1 MSARGLQT
9 VVRNVQNLWLINN
22 RRQFQTSAL
31 RLADNVIHVKDD
43 ADFQKR
49 VLQSKNPFVV
59 DFYATW
65 CGPCKVLEPRLE
77 KVVTD
82 HNKKT
87 KGDKDVKLAKVDID
101 QLEQLSGKYNVQAV
115 PTVIAIK
122 NGKEISRFTGA
133 ADENRIQKM
142 LDQLSR

>member
-1 MSARGLQT
+1 MSARGLQV

-31 RLADNVIHVKDD
+31 RLALDVIHVKDD

-77 KVVTD
+77 KVITN

-87 KGDKDVKLAKVDID
+87 TGDKDVKLAKVDID
-101 QLEQLSGKYNVQAV
+101 QLEKLSSNYNVQAV

-122 NGKEISRFTGA
+122 HGKEVSRFTGA